1 MSFETDDD
9 IAALLEGFRG
19 RTLPKEKWTHAAHWA
34 AALGLIAEDAAA
46 AYRDMPG
53 MIRAYNESVGGR
65 NTETEGYHE
74 TITIASLKAAE
85 HALSAAPEGAPLHAV
100 LSDLLAGPCGKPD
113 WVLDYWRRETLFSVK
128 ARREWVAP
136 DICALPFGA

>member
-9 IAALLEGFRG
+9 IAVLLEGFRD

-53 MIRAYNESVGGR
+53 MIRAYNESLGGR
-65 NTETEGYHE
+65 NTDTEGYHE
-74 TITIASLKAAE
+74 TITLASLKAAE
-85 HALSAAPEGAPLHAV
+85 HAWHAAPEGTPVHAV
-100 LSDLLAGPCGKPD
+100 LSGLLAGPCGKSD
-113 WVLDYWRRETLFSVK
+113 WVFEYWHRDTLFSVK
-128 ARREWVAP
+128 ARREWVEP
-136 DICALPFGA
+136 DICALPF

>member
-74 TITIASLKAAE
+74 TITVASLKAAE
-85 HALSAAPEGAPLHAV
+85 HALGAAPEGTPPQGGGTLD
-100 LSDLLAGPCGKPD
+100 DL
-113 WVLDYWRRETLFSVK
+113 
-128 ARREWVAP
+128 VAQKHP
-136 DICALPFGA
+136 PK

>member
-1 MSFETDDD
+1 MSFESDAD
-9 IAALLEGFRG
+9 IAALIDGFRS
-19 RTLPKEKWTHAAHWA
+19 RSLPKEKWTHAAHWA
-34 AALGLIAEDAAA
+34 AALSLIAEDAAT

-85 HALSAAPEGAPLHAV
+85 HAYRGAPGGTPLHEI

-113 WVLDYWRRETLFSVK
+113 WILDYWRRETLFSVK
-128 ARREWVAP
+128 ARREWVEP
-136 DICALPFGA
+136 DVRALPF